1 MSTADVVELVGII
14 LAFIATNIGHLVSA
28 KNNNNKMMEAIEK
41 QSTAADAAF
50 DKAIAVYAA
59 KTDAAIVELTRE
71 VREHNNFARRVPVL
85 EEKVNSLERK
95 VGV

>member
-85 EEKVNSLERK
+85 EEKVNSLEKR